1 MSYPTSASAYGIWS
15 LNEVRD
21 AEYFDRW
28 PGTLDAYT
36 LQPLGDNSCVRFYPL
51 DGSAE
56 DLIGNDTTAIAPLNS
71 FVTGRI
77 NQGFNTGD
85 LSNGKNI
92 PIEAYSGGTSGS
104 YTFWVYVPSGTPG
117 GTINPVLR
125 DNNVGNNIN
134 VIARTG
140 GFKIRQSNGNETT
153 TTFPYDEWVHI
164 TFIRTGATTCTVY
177 ANGAN
182 PEDLSGAR
190 TDADD
195 YIQICD
201 DGFFI
206 DNLVL
211 DHLRFFNK
219 ELTSLEVQQV
229 YLTDNSQ

>member
-1 MSYPTSASAYGIWS
+1 MPHPTTASAYGIWS

-28 PGTLDAYT
+28 PTILDAYT
-36 LQPLGDNSCVRFYPL
+36 LQPLDDNSCVRFYPL

-56 DLIGNDTTAIAPLNS
+56 DLIGNDTTATQPSAS

-77 NQGFNTGD
+77 NQGFSTGD
-85 LSNGKNI
+85 LSNGRTI
-92 PIEAYSGGTSGS
+92 PIEDYVGGISGS
-104 YTFWVYVPSGTPG
+104 YTFWVYVPSGTTG
-117 GTINPVLR
+117 GTLNTVLR
-125 DNNVGNNIN
+125 DNNAGNNIN
-134 VIARTG
+134 ILLRTG
-140 GFKIRQSNGNETT
+140 GFKVRQSNGDETT
-153 TTFPYDEWVHI
+153 ATFPYDEWVHI
-164 TFIRTGATTCTVY
+164 TFIRTGASTCTVY

-190 TDADD
+190 ADSD
-195 YIQICD
+195 RYIQICD
-201 DGFFI
+201 DSFFI